1 MVNQKSPETI
11 KQELRQLVDK
21 FLLIQNQKSWDELVT
36 EDLQKKYEDVLFQL
50 DEVYL
55 GYRALIGSQID

>member
-1 MVNQKSPETI
+1 MINQKSPETI
-11 KQELRQLVDK
+11 KQELRQLVDN

-36 EDLQKKYEDVLFQL
+36 DELQKKYEDVLFEL

>member
-1 MVNQKSPETI
+1 MINQKSPETI

-21 FLLIQNQKSWDELVT
+21 FLLIQNQESWDELVT
-36 EDLQKKYEDVLFQL
+36 DELQKKYEDVLFQL